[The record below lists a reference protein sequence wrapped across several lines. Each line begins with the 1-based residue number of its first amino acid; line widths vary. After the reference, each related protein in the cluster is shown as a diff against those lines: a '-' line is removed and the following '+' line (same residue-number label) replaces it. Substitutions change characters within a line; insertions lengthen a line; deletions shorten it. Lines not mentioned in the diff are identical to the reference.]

1 MIDLGVTAMVSQPPE
16 IALPPTQDE
25 LPWDDGVPMESQ
37 RHKLQMDLLL
47 ETLQP
52 WLAERDHGYVGG
64 NMFLY
69 YSLAQVRN
77 RDFMGPDVFAVVG
90 VPKGERK
97 SWVMWEEG
105 KGPDV
110 VIELLSES
118 TADYDKTEKKRL
130 YEGQVRVPE
139 YFWFDPFNPED
150 WAGFRLQGGC
160 YEPLA
165 VDGDGALP
173 SQRLGLR
180 LVRWGGCYQDI
191 QAVWLR
197 WMTAAGTLLPT
208 KDELREQEHQRA
220 EQEKQRAE
228 LASQRA
234 ERLAAQLR
242 ALGVE
247 PEGGVGSGE

>member
-1 MIDLGVTAMVSQPPE
+1 
-16 IALPPTQDE
+16 
-25 LPWDDGVPMESQ
+25 
-37 RHKLQMDLLL
+37 
-47 ETLQP
+47 
-52 WLAERDHGYVGG
+52 
-64 NMFLY
+64 
-69 YSLAQVRN
+69 
-77 RDFMGPDVFAVVG
+77 
-90 VPKGERK
+90 
-97 SWVMWEEG
+97 
-105 KGPDV
+105 
-110 VIELLSES
+110 
-118 TADYDKTEKKRL
+118 
-130 YEGQVRVPE
+130 VRVPE

-228 LASQRA
+228 QEKQRAEQEKQRAELASQRA

-242 ALGVE
+242 ALGLNRR
-247 PEGGVGSGE
+247 GVGQGRAQGNGRRAQGAAPSTVALKGSEGELALDN